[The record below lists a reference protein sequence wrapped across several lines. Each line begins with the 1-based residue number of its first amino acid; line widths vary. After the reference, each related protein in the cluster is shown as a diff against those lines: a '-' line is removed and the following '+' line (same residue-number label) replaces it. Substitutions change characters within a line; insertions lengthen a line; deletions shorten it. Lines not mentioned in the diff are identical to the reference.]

1 MSDTEE
7 TLDANPDY
15 GDSQQESDVDL
26 ADLVD
31 DEEGDSAEPED
42 EASDEFELDG
52 EKLSKKE
59 VKELLA
65 KKSALA
71 EKEANMQKDYTQK
84 TMALAEVRKNAEA
97 LAMQREETLKNIGEF
112 HAQARQELEEFQR
125 IDWERV
131 AQQDP
136 DNFPAMFALAQSRAQ
151 QRQLQIQ
158 QAEQSAQQ
166 LIEQRA
172 QEEWSELTRAIP
184 ELNDPIKGSK
194 VSQDIETV
202 LQHFGISHIPDHKI
216 GVMVARMLPVLEKAA
231 KYDDLLKRKAEKTR
245 SNASSNAPEPP
256 VNSKGAS
263 NAPRRADHTIKSD
276 EEWWAKRKKE
286 LENARR

>member
-1 MSDTEE
+1 MSDTNE
-7 TLDANPDY
+7 TLDMNPEA
-15 GDSQQESDVDL
+15 GDSYQESEVDL

-31 DEEGDSAEPED
+31 EEGDSAETD
-42 EASDEFELDG
+42 DDASDEFELDG
-52 EKLSKKE
+52 EKLSKRE

-65 KKSALA
+65 KRSALA

-125 IDWERV
+125 IDWEKV

-136 DNFPAMFALAQSRAQ
+136 ENFPAMYALAQARAQ
-151 QRQLQIQ
+151 QRQLQVQ
-158 QAEQSAQQ
+158 QAEQAAEQ
-166 LIEQRA
+166 LSNQRA
-172 QEEWSELTRAIP
+172 QEEWAQLTRAIP
-184 ELNDPIKGSK
+184 ELNDPVKGTEIGRN
-194 VSQDIETV
+194 IETV
-202 LQHFGISHIPDHKI
+202 LHHFGIEHIPDHKI
-216 GVMVARMLPVLEKAA
+216 GVMVAKMLPLLEKAA

-256 VNSKGAS
+256 VSTKAVTSSS
-263 NAPRRADHTIKSD
+263 NRLDDSLSTDEWLKRRNAQL
-276 EEWWAKRKKE
+276 KR
-286 LENARR
+286 R